1 MDAKNIDLNPGTYVV
16 AVSGGVDS
24 MALLHLLS
32 TASYL
37 PATRLVVAHFEH
49 GIRPD
54 SDLDRQLVQRAAE
67 RYGLPFVYDRG
78 GLGPAASEDQARSAR
93 YAFLKR
99 VRQASGADA
108 IITAHHQDDL
118 LETAVHNMLRG
129 TGRRGLVALR
139 SREHVRRPLLG
150 VPKADIIA
158 YAKDQGLTW
167 REDSTNTDMRYRR
180 NHIRHTILPE
190 LTKPQKAQLLEHIR
204 NVHRLDAGLET
215 ELINHL
221 HMHPGVSQLDRHWF
235 IMLPHAVAREVL
247 VAWLRRHGIQ
257 DISRKTVERLA
268 VAAKTYARGRQVDV
282 DKRYVLLVGKD
293 TLTLSPREC

>member
-1 MDAKNIDLNPGTYVV
+1 MEINLDPGTYVV

-24 MALLHLLS
+24 MAMLHLLS
-32 TASYL
+32 IVSYQ
-37 PATRLVVAHFEH
+37 PSTKLVVAHFEH
-49 GIRPD
+49 GIRGD
-54 SDLDRQLVQRAAE
+54 SDLDRQLVQQTTE

-78 GLGPAASEDQARSAR
+78 MLGPNASEAQARKAR
-93 YAFLKR
+93 YAFLNR

-129 TGRRGLVALR
+129 TGRRGLVSLR
-139 SREHVRRPLLG
+139 SREHILRPLLG
-150 VPKADIIA
+150 TPKADIVT

-167 REDSTNTDMRYRR
+167 HEDSTNADTRYRR
-180 NHIRHTILPE
+180 NHIRHTLLPKM
-190 LTKPQKAQLLEHIR
+190 TKAQKAQILEHIR
-204 NVHRLDAGLET
+204 TVHRLDAELET

-221 HMHPGVSQLDRHWF
+221 HIHPGISQLDRHGF

-247 VAWLRRHGIQ
+247 VTWLRRHGVQ
-257 DISRKTVERLA
+257 DISSKTLERLL
-268 VAAKTYARGRQVDV
+268 VAAKTYTRGRQADV

-293 TLTLSPREC
+293 TLTLNPREC